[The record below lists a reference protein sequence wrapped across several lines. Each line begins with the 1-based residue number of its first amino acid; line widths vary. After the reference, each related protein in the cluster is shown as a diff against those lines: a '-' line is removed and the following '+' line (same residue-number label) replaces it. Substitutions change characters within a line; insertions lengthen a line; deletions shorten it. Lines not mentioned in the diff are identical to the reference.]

1 MTTNR
6 KFVRR
11 HLRGKLTR
19 AQEME
24 LWLGPSHRGSAF
36 RSREEL
42 QRAWLTHR
50 DRVMTAYA
58 KRGRRPLGWWEFEA
72 APLAFPGPNRER
84 STLSEHGLLAPEE
97 RIDLLNFWRREFERS
112 LASDFRLHAGGRIL
126 TGVAARRAHYRWA
139 DIPAELVKA
148 WDEERRDDE
157 KGIVNTDTPGE
168 AAEHPMPTA

>member
-1 MTTNR
+1 M
-6 KFVRR
+6 
-11 HLRGKLTR
+11 
-19 AQEME
+19 
-24 LWLGPSHRGSAF
+24 
-36 RSREEL
+36 RSP
-42 QRAWLTHR
+42 TC
-50 DRVMTAYA
+50 
-58 KRGRRPLGWWEFEA
+58 
-72 APLAFPGPNRER
+72 
-84 STLSEHGLLAPEE
+84 LLESRFYSPKK
-97 RIDLLNFWRREFERS
+97 RIDLLDFWRREFERS